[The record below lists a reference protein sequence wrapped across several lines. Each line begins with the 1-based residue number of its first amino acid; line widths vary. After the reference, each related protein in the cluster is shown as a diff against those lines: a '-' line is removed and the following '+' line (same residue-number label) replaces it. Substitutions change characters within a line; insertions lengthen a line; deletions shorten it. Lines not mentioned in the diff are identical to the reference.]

1 MEMTGFKTAEGISV
15 DNLIEIL
22 APCMDDYL
30 YIYNI
35 QKSTMKISPTAVDR
49 FGLESC
55 VMQDATELLSV
66 VYEEDRE
73 LLKNNLWLITE
84 GKAKEHNLHYRWL
97 DKHGKPVWIN
107 CRGVVLED
115 ADGRPTY
122 LVGCLNETGIQRRAD
137 NNTGLLSEMEFWSY
151 IDDLPERITTGFFMH
166 IGIDDFALINSA
178 KGVEYGDY
186 VLNGVANC
194 IRECLSPDQRLYYL
208 VGDQFLVVDLE
219 SSGRESASELRDL
232 IHTRINKFII
242 EEKYEAVFSISVGA
256 IDATTV
262 YEGHEECRGKLEFSL
277 KKAKSMG
284 RNTFY
289 YYTEE
294 DYQAFL
300 RKRKIAAALR
310 HSISDNYNGFAVYYQ
325 PIMDCETEKMIGAEA
340 LMRFSMRLEEKEEYI
355 SPMEV
360 IPLLEDTKL
369 IIPAGRYILNEA
381 AKFSARMQ
389 RFIPNFRVNVNASYI
404 QVALGNMEQDIVDV
418 IKHYDLDPRCLCIE
432 MTESGFLDMTPAFM
446 RFRKTLDKYKIQFV
460 VDDFGT
466 GYSNLHCISE
476 MNPAYIKIDR
486 DLTVKSMKDERY
498 YELFNSIISM
508 VHSVGINICVE
519 GVEERAWCQTLREM
533 RVDFLQGYLFGEPC
547 DEQQFMERFTG

>member
-1 MEMTGFKTAEGISV
+1 MEMIGFKTADEISV

-35 QKSTMKISPTAVDR
+35 QKGTMKISSTAVDR

-55 VMQDATELLSV
+55 VMQDLTELLSV

-73 LLKNNLWLITE
+73 LLKNSLWLIAE
-84 GKAKEHNLHYRWL
+84 GKAKKHNLHYRWL
-97 DKHGKPVWIN
+97 DKYGKPVWID

-115 ADGRPTY
+115 ADGRPAY

-137 NNTGLLSEMEFWSY
+137 NNTGLLSEMEFWSD
-151 IDDLPERITTGFFMH
+151 IDDLQERITTGFFMH

-178 KGVEYGDY
+178 RGVEYGNY
-186 VLNGVANC
+186 VLKSVAKC
-194 IRECLSPDQRLYYL
+194 IKECLLPHQRLYYL
-208 VGDQFLVVDLE
+208 LGDQFMVVDLK
-219 SSGRESASELRDL
+219 SNGKESAGELRNH
-232 IHTRINKFII
+232 IRTRLNKFII

-284 RNTFY
+284 KNTFY
-289 YYTEE
+289 YYTEK
-294 DYQAFL
+294 DYQDFL
-300 RKRKIAAALR
+300 RKRKIVAALR
-310 HSISDNYNGFAVYYQ
+310 HSITDHYDGFAVYYQ
-325 PIMDCETEKMIGAEA
+325 PIMDCETEQMIGAEA
-340 LMRFSMRLEEKEEYI
+340 LMRYSVRLEGKEEYI
-355 SPMEV
+355 SPMEF
-360 IPLLEDTKL
+360 IPLLEETKL

-381 AKFSARMQ
+381 AKFCARMQ
-389 RFIPNFRVNVNASYI
+389 SFIPNFRVNVNASYI
-404 QVALGNMEQDIVDV
+404 QVVMGNLEQDILDA
-418 IKHYDLDPRCLCIE
+418 IKRYDLDPRCLCIE

-446 RFRKTLDKYKIQFV
+446 RFRKTLDEYKIQFV

-476 MNPAYIKIDR
+476 MDPAYIKIDK

-498 YELFNSIISM
+498 YELFNSIIAM
-508 VHSVGINICVE
+508 VHSVDINICVE
-519 GVEERAWCQTLREM
+519 GVEERAWCQLLREM
-533 RVDFLQGYLFGEPC
+533 RVDFLQGYLFGKPC
-547 DEQQFMERFTG
+547 NEQQFIERFTG